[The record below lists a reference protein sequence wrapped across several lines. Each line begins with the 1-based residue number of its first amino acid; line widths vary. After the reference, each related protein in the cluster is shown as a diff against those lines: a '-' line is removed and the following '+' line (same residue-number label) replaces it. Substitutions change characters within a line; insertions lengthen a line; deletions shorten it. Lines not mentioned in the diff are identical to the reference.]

1 MNCFMVEVKNKPGEL
16 AKLAETI
23 AEKGINITGFTGA
36 ACGDTGE
43 VCLLTN
49 DEASTR
55 HALSAARY
63 KVREIELVPTSLDDR
78 PGTLAEAAR
87 RLANAGVNILAAL
100 PTGMSGGR
108 ISLAFAT
115 DNPAKARTALAEPA
129 MAGSSR

>member
-1 MNCFMVEVKNKPGEL
+1 MNCFMVELKNKPGEL

-36 ACGDTGE
+36 ACGDASE
-43 VCLLTN
+43 VCLITS
-49 DEASTR
+49 DEAGTR
-55 HALSAARY
+55 HALTAAHY
-63 KVREIELVPTSLDDR
+63 KVREIELVPTALEDR
-78 PGTLAEAAR
+78 PGSLAEAAR
-87 RLANAGVNILAAL
+87 RLANSGVNIEAAV
-100 PTGMSGGR
+100 PTGMSGGK